1 MKNVKNLFGLLFFS
15 IALFMTSC
23 GDDEV
28 CDGKTC
34 PSGQILDANSCDCI
48 IVNPEPCDGKTCP
61 AGQILD
67 ASTCNCVDTAVC
79 GGMTCPDGQ
88 VLDASTCTCVNTTNE
103 VVIDRNVESDETW
116 TPDNIYILATRVT
129 VLSGAT
135 LTIEPGTVI
144 KGEAGAEA
152 NATALLVARGGKIM
166 ADGTAS
172 EPIIFT
178 SVADEIEPGMVESP
192 NLPVSING
200 LWGGLIILGNAPIS
214 ADADAVQIEGI
225 PPSDQNG
232 LYGGSDPADNS
243 GVLRYVSIRH
253 GGTDIGEGN
262 EINGLT
268 LGGVGTGTVI
278 DHVEVISNVDDGIE
292 FFGGTVDATN
302 LLVWGQGDDAY
313 DCDQAYSGTI
323 DNFIYIA
330 GADSDHALE
339 LDGPEGSATG
349 SFTLRNGSLKG
360 GNGEYTD
367 LRSRVE
373 CNLEN
378 LYYFGFSSNSD
389 FEFDNNG
396 VSQNYL
402 DMKINLSGLEFN
414 VSHLS
419 EGNLTI
425 ADIFQEKVAED
436 DDGNPTESKLDIFTQ
451 RPLDASIQVVT
462 SPTVGAD
469 KSEFAGWTL
478 ADAKGELDDFN

>member
-1 MKNVKNLFGLLFFS
+1 MEKLKNLLGIFVV
-15 IALFMTSC
+15 IATITMMSC
-23 GDDEV
+23 GDDEA

-34 PSGQILDANSCDCI
+34 PSGQILDANTCDCV

-61 AGQILD
+61 SGQILD
-67 ASTCNCVDTAVC
+67 ASTCECVDQSVC
-79 GGMTCPDGQ
+79 GGKTCPDGQ
-88 VLDASTCTCVNTTNE
+88 VLDVSTCECVNTTSE
-103 VVIDRNVESDETW
+103 VIIDRNIIEDETW
-116 TPDNIYILATRVT
+116 TPENIYILATRVT
-129 VLSGAT
+129 VVSGAT

-144 KGEAGAEA
+144 KGEAGSEA
-152 NATALLVARGGKIM
+152 NATALLVARGGKIN
-166 ADGTAS
+166 ADGTA
-172 EPIIFT
+172 EAPIIFT
-178 SVADEIEPGMVESP
+178 SVADEIVSGQIESP
-192 NLPVSING
+192 NLPVDISG
-200 LWGGLIILGNAPIS
+200 LWGGVIILGNAPIS

-232 LYGGSDPADNS
+232 LYGGTDPADNS

-278 DHVEVISNVDDGIE
+278 DHVEVVSNVDDGIE
-292 FFGGTVDATN
+292 FFGGSVDATN

-313 DCDQAYSGTI
+313 DCDQAYTGTI

-330 GADSDHALE
+330 GSESDHGLE
-339 LDGPEGSATG
+339 LDGPEGSTTG
-349 SFTLRNGSLKG
+349 SFTLKNGSLKG
-360 GNGEYTD
+360 LKGEYTD
-367 LRSRVE
+367 LRSKVE

-378 LYYFGFSSNSD
+378 LYYFSFSSDSD

-402 DMKINLSGLEFN
+402 DGKINLSNLEFN
-414 VSHLS
+414 TSHLT

-425 ADIFQEKVAED
+425 EDIILEKTGDE
-436 DDGNPTESKLDIFTQ
+436 EMKLGIFGT

-462 SPTVGAD
+462 MPTVGAD
-469 KSEFAGWTL
+469 KSEYSGWSL
-478 ADAKGELDDFN
+478 ADVKGELADFN